1 MMDYNQLLDLAV
13 DLGYELSM
21 SGAETFRVEDS
32 ISRILKTYGLEPE
45 VYAIPNCI
53 HVSVTMPDGKSLTE
67 MRRVG
72 FHGNDLDSVEIFSAL
87 SRRICAERPDDVTG
101 RQWLNEAI
109 ASRRNYHWVTQLIG
123 YFVGVFAFTIFFGG
137 NIADAFCGGI
147 SGVAVGCSVMFMDR
161 LQANHFF
168 KTLLASIPLALIPY
182 IFGAV
187 GICPRPDMATIGAVM
202 VLVPGLLFTY
212 AMRDIIYGDTNSGV
226 NRIVQVLLIAVA
238 IACGTAVA
246 WNCATFLWGE
256 PISAAAINHTLM
268 YECIATAIGCLG
280 FCILFNVHG
289 KGIVFCLLGGVV
301 CWFSYSVAEALGGSD
316 GMATFIAS
324 FVIAV
329 YSEVMARVRKCPA
342 IGYLVLGLIP
352 LIPGA
357 SLYYTMNY
365 AVRGNMAMFSIQGMK
380 TIELAGLMA
389 AGVLLVSTA
398 MRMYLVWKQQRKKL

>member
-1 MMDYNQLLDLAV
+1 MDYNQLLDLAV

-32 ISRILKTYGLEPE
+32 ITRILKTYGLEPE

-87 SRRICAERPDDVTG
+87 SRRICTEKPDDVLG

-109 ASRRNYHWVTQLIG
+109 ARRRNHHPLLQLLG
-123 YFVGVFAFTIFFGG
+123 YFVSAFAFGIFFGG
-137 NIADAFCGGI
+137 NLIDALCGGL
-147 SGVAVGCSVMFMDR
+147 SGIVVGLSVMFMDK
-161 LQANHFF
+161 LQANNFF
-168 KTLLASIPLALIPY
+168 KTMLASIPLALIPY
-182 IFGAV
+182 TLGAL
-187 GICPRPDMATIGAVM
+187 GICQRPDAATIGTVM

-238 IACGTAVA
+238 IACGTAVS
-246 WNCATFLWGE
+246 WNFARLVWGE
-256 PISAAAINHTLM
+256 PVSAVAISHSILV
-268 YECIATAIGCLG
+268 ECLVCALGCFG
-280 FCILFNVHG
+280 FSFLFNVHG
-289 KGIVFCLLGGVV
+289 KGIVFCILGGVF
-301 CWFSYSVAEALGGSD
+301 CWLGYCFVEALGGSD

-324 FVIAV
+324 FVIAI

-342 IGYLVLGLIP
+342 IGYLVMGLLP

-365 AVRGNMAMFSIQGMK
+365 AVRGNMNMFSIQGMK

-389 AGVLLVSTA
+389 AGILLVSTT
-398 MRMYLVWKQQRKKL
+398 MRMWFVWKQMNKK

>member
-21 SGAETFRVEDS
+21 AGAETFRVEDS

-53 HVSVTMPDGKSLTE
+53 HVSITMPDGESLCE

-87 SRRICAERPDDVTG
+87 SRRICTEKPDHALG

-109 ASRRNYHWVTQLIG
+109 ASRRQYHWAIQLVG
-123 YFVGVFAFTIFFGG
+123 YFISAFAFGIFFGG
-137 NIADAFCGGI
+137 GLMDALCGGI
-147 SGVAVGCSVMFMDR
+147 GGLAVGLSVMFMDKF
-161 LQANHFF
+161 QANNFF

-182 IFGAV
+182 AFGAL
-187 GICPRPDMATIGAVM
+187 GICQRPDMATIGTVM

-256 PISAAAINHTLM
+256 PVSAAAIEYSLLT
-268 YECIATAIGCLG
+268 ECLATTIGCIG
-280 FCILFNVHG
+280 FSILFNVHG
-289 KGIVFCLLGGVV
+289 KGISFCMLGGVI
-301 CWFSYSVAEALGGSD
+301 CWAAYCLTEMLGGGD
-316 GMATFIAS
+316 GTATFMAS

-329 YSEVMARVRKCPA
+329 YSEVMARIRKCPA

-352 LIPGA
+352 LIPGS
-357 SLYYTMNY
+357 SLYYTMNH
-365 AVRGNMAMFSIQGMK
+365 AVRGNMNLFSIQGMN
-380 TIELAGLMA
+380 TIKLAGLMA
-389 AGVLLVSTA
+389 AGILLVSTT
-398 MRMYLVWKQQRKKL
+398 MRMHLVWKQGKRK

>member
-1 MMDYNQLLDLAV
+1 MDYNQLLDLAV
-13 DLGYELSM
+13 DLGYELSI

-109 ASRRNYHWVTQLIG
+109 ASRRHYHWVTQLIG

-161 LQANHFF
+161 LQANNFF

-182 IFGAV
+182 IFGAM

-256 PISAAAINHTLM
+256 PVSAAAINHTLM

>member
-32 ISRILKTYGLEPE
+32 ITRILKSYGLEPE

-53 HVSVTMPDGKSLTE
+53 HVSVTMPNGESLCE

-87 SRRICAERPDDVTG
+87 SRRICAECPDDITG

-109 ASRRNYHWVTQLIG
+109 ASRRHYHWATQLIG

-137 NIADAFCGGI
+137 DMADAFCGGI
-147 SGVAVGCSVMFMDR
+147 GSVAVGCSVMFMDK
-161 LQANHFF
+161 LQTNHFF

-182 IFGAV
+182 IFGALD
-187 GICPRPDMATIGAVM
+187 ICTRPDMATIGAVM

-246 WNCATFLWGE
+246 WNCAVFLWGE
-256 PISAAAINHTLM
+256 PVSAVAVNHSLM
-268 YECIATAIGCLG
+268 YECIATAFGCLG
-280 FCILFNVHG
+280 FSILFNVHG
-289 KGIVFCLLGGVV
+289 KGIAFCMLGGIV
-301 CWFSYSVAEALGGSD
+301 CWVSYSIVEALGGGD

-329 YSEVMARVRKCPA
+329 YSEVMARIRKCPA

-365 AVRGNMAMFSIQGMK
+365 AVRGDMAMFSIQGMK

-398 MRMYLVWKQQRKKL
+398 MRMWLVWKMQRKKN

>member
-13 DLGYELSM
+13 DLGYELSI

-53 HVSVTMPDGKSLTE
+53 HVSVTVPDGKSLTE

-87 SRRICAERPDDVTG
+87 SRRICAEHPNDVTG

-109 ASRRNYHWVTQLIG
+109 ASRRHYHWVTQLIG

-161 LQANHFF
+161 LQANNFF

-182 IFGAV
+182 IFGAM

-256 PISAAAINHTLM
+256 PVSAAAINHTLM

-365 AVRGNMAMFSIQGMK
+365 AVRGDMAMFSIQGMK

>member
-1 MMDYNQLLDLAV
+1 MVDHNQLLDLAV

-32 ISRILKTYGLEPE
+32 ITRILKTYGLEPE

-72 FHGNDLDSVEIFSAL
+72 FHGNDLDAVEAFSGL
-87 SRRICAERPDDVTG
+87 SRRICNEKPDDVTG
-101 RQWLNEAI
+101 RQWLNETCAK
-109 ASRRNYHWVTQLIG
+109 RHQYHWALQLFG
-123 YFVGVFAFTIFFGG
+123 YFLASMGFGIFFGG
-137 NIADAFCGGI
+137 NFVDALCGGI
-147 SGVAVGCSVMFMDR
+147 GGIAVGLCVMFMDK
-161 LQANHFF
+161 LQANNFF
-168 KTLLASIPLALIPY
+168 KTMLASIPLAFIPY
-182 IFGAV
+182 VLGFL
-187 GICPRPDMATIGAVM
+187 GICQRPDMATIGTVM

-246 WNCATFLWGE
+246 WSFATFLWGE
-256 PISAAAINHTLM
+256 PQSLAAINHSVGM
-268 YECIATAIGCLG
+268 ECLAGAIGCVG
-280 FCILFNVHG
+280 FAYLFNVHG
-289 KGIVFCLLGGVV
+289 KGIALCTLGGIV
-301 CWFSYSVAEALGGSD
+301 CWAAYCLTEGLGGGE

-324 FVIAV
+324 FTVAI

-352 LIPGA
+352 LIPGS

-365 AVRGNMAMFSIQGMK
+365 AVRGDMEMFVARGMTTVK
-380 TIELAGLMA
+380 IAGLMA
-389 AGVLLVSTA
+389 AGILLVSTS
-398 MRMYLVWKQQRKKL
+398 MRMWMIWKMQKKKK

>member
-1 MMDYNQLLDLAV
+1 MDYNQLLDLAV

-32 ISRILKTYGLEPE
+32 ITHILKTYGLEPE

-72 FHGNDLDSVEIFSAL
+72 FHGNDLNAVETFSDL
-87 SRRICAERPDDVTG
+87 SRRICTEKPDDVLG
-101 RQWLNEAI
+101 RKWLNEAI
-109 ASRRNYHWVTQLIG
+109 SNRRSYHWAVQLAG
-123 YFVGVFAFTIFFGG
+123 YFVASFAFGIFFGG
-137 NIADAFCGGI
+137 NMIDALCGGI
-147 SGVAVGCSVMFMDR
+147 GGLAVGLCVMFMDT
-161 LQANHFF
+161 LQANNFF

-182 IFGAV
+182 TLGAL
-187 GICPRPDMATIGAVM
+187 GICQRPDMATIGTVM

-212 AMRDIIYGDTNSGV
+212 AMRDIIYGDTNSGI

-246 WNCATFLWGE
+246 WNLASFFWGE
-256 PISAAAINHTLM
+256 PVSSPAINHSVLI
-268 YECIATAIGCLG
+268 ECLVGAIGSLG
-280 FCILFNVHG
+280 FVVLFNVHG
-289 KGIVFCLLGGVV
+289 KGIAFCLLGGVI
-301 CWFSYSVAEALGGSD
+301 CWASYCAVEFLGGSES
-316 GMATFIAS
+316 MATFIAS
-324 FVIAV
+324 FMIAI
-329 YSEVMARVRKCPA
+329 YSEVMARIRKCPA
-342 IGYLVLGLIP
+342 IGFLVLGLLP

-365 AVRGNMAMFSIQGMK
+365 AVRGNMEMFSIQGMK

-389 AGVLLVSTA
+389 AGVLTVSTSI
-398 MRMYLVWKQQRKKL
+398 RMWFIWKRNKRK

>member
-1 MMDYNQLLDLAV
+1 MDYNQLLDLAV
-13 DLGYELSM
+13 DLGYELSI

-87 SRRICAERPDDVTG
+87 SRRICAEHPDDVTG

-109 ASRRNYHWVTQLIG
+109 ASRRHYHWLTQLIG

-161 LQANHFF
+161 LQANNFF

-182 IFGAV
+182 IFGAM

-256 PISAAAINHTLM
+256 PVSAAAINHTLM

-365 AVRGNMAMFSIQGMK
+365 AVRGDMAMFSIQGMK